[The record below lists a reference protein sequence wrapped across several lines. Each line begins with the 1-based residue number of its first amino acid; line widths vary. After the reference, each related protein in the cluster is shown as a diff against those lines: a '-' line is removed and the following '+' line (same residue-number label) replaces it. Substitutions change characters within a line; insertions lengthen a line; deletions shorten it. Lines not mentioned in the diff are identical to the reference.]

1 MNEPHGV
8 ADAVPLDQLPASVVA
23 DAEAAGF
30 DPATLLRPAAAARL
44 AGYDGARATSALAAA
59 RRRGQ
64 VRAVAWRTNAD
75 GSPRDWLYPASEV
88 DRLRRSRGAPR
99 PEAAIRPEPLAEG
112 PAFEAVPRVEH
123 ELELEVER
131 LRGRVAAL
139 EAGEERLREQLAQ
152 ARAEADR
159 FRSALAALA
168 VPHDTAPPA

>member
-1 MNEPHGV
+1 MNDPHELT
-8 ADAVPLDQLPASVVA
+8 DAVPLDQLPASVVA

-44 AGYDGARATSALAAA
+44 AGYDGPRATSALAAA

-99 PEAAIRPEPLAEG
+99 PEAVRP
-112 PAFEAVPRVEH
+112 PAPSPEAPTFEAVPRVEH

-139 EAGEERLREQLAQ
+139 EAGEQALREQLTM

-168 VPHDTAPPA
+168 VPYDTAPPA